1 MALLIDHLGIAV
13 RSLDQAAPAW
23 AAALGMG
30 PAAREEVPAQ
40 GVRVAMFPAGGPKL
54 ELLEPTSLE
63 SPVGKFLESRGEGIH
78 HIAFRVDDVNA
89 ALARAKDA
97 GARLI
102 DETPRRGAGGALV
115 AFIHPKALNGVLV
128 EFVER
133 P

>member
-1 MALLIDHLGIAV
+1 VALVIDHLGIAV

-30 PAAREEVPAQ
+30 PAGREEVPGQ
-40 GVRVAMFPAGGPKL
+40 GVRVAMFAVGGPKL
-54 ELLEPTSLE
+54 ELLEPMTPE
-63 SPVGKFLESRGEGIH
+63 GPVGKFLESRGEGIH

-97 GARLI
+97 GARMI

-115 AFIHPKALNGVLV
+115 GFVHPKSLNGVLV
-128 EFVER
+128 EFVQR